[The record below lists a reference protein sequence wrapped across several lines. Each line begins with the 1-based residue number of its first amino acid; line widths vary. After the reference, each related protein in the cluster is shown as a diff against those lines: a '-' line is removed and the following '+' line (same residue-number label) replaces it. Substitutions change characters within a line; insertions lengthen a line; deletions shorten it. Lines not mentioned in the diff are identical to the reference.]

1 MINLLRNA
9 IGKSSTN
16 ELFETTRVG
25 SVDVITLKQDA
36 SKLTMGGDGSI
47 AEYFNRP
54 MNIHDWQIMDSG
66 YYG

>member
-1 MINLLRNA
+1 MKN
-9 IGKSSTN
+9 GSSKAS
-16 ELFETTRVG
+16 FEATRVG
-25 SVDVITLKQDA
+25 DVDVITLNQDA
-36 SKLTMGGDGSI
+36 SKATLGGDGSV

>member
-1 MINLLRNA
+1 MKNN
-9 IGKSSTN
+9 SSK
-16 ELFETTRVG
+16 EYFDITRVG
-25 SVDVITLKQDA
+25 GIDVITLKQDA
-36 SKLTMGGDGSI
+36 SRATMGGDGSI